1 MIRRN
6 EITKNSARSRFAS
19 LLPVV
24 LLLCLALAATS
35 ANAQTTTT
43 LFAGT
48 QDPFTFGLADVTLP
62 GPGII
67 LPGTAINPATG
78 HPVRHLWYGDD
89 LQGLCRLDP
98 DLDSA
103 GTAPGPGLGAHATNF
118 ATCVGGV
125 GSAILFSAGQMAFDP
140 ATNTLYVT
148 DTSLHTNLGLLRM
161 HYVPSGDNGQGTIDP
176 ASIQRLVSP
185 ATNVPTCL
193 PPNDPA
199 LGGNSAGT
207 QADAAAIGP
216 DGNLYFG
223 YLKGGQVVR
232 VLNAATL
239 DPSVN
244 GACQNNVQVPIVGPD
259 EGNGTLR
266 PNTQGTNFGMAWIG
280 HTLFSGN
287 ATSPWELT
295 TADQCLTAANGNRVC
310 GPAGANAPLQI
321 LAATVGAPQSG
332 VTGDGTNLYF
342 ATFGSVTKIANAG
355 DPVNLTAI
363 SNYGGSFCFISGIAV
378 DVADPQQAL
387 YVGVDCAQ
395 GGIPDGGAIYKVVP
409 GPVVPVTDL
418 TLSLSAPG
426 NVSQNSTITYTMKVS
441 NVGNQHVPQAVLT
454 DNLPANAVGG
464 QFTTS
469 QGACN
474 SNVANLICNLGD
486 IAPGASATV
495 TFTAT
500 AGTTTV
506 TNSASVADFDAT
518 GNPITDAT
526 PANNTASATT
536 TVTPPVQTDIQ
547 VTGAAQNGG
556 PNAGSIDTYTWQIKN
571 NQGTVNAPNVVFTNV
586 LPSNLQFATASS
598 TIGSCSTPPDGAAGG
613 TVTCSAASLPG
624 GQTMVVTVN
633 VIVTQAATIATT
645 GSATFQGTDTNPN
658 NNSFTVT
665 IKSK

>member
-1 MIRRN
+1 MISSN
-6 EITKNSARSRFAS
+6 GTSKNSAHSRFSVA
-19 LLPVV
+19 LVV
-24 LLLCLALAATS
+24 LLLCAALLAPS
-35 ANAQTTTT
+35 ANAQSTTT

-48 QDPFTFGLADVTLP
+48 QDPSAFGLADVTLP
-62 GPGII
+62 GPGIV

-78 HPVRHLWYGDD
+78 LPVRHLWYGDED
-89 LQGLCRLDP
+89 QGLCRVDP
-98 DLDSA
+98 DVDSA
-103 GTAPGPGLGAHATNF
+103 GTSPGPGLGAHATNF
-118 ATCVGGV
+118 ATCVGGF
-125 GSAILFSAGQMAFDP
+125 GSAILFSANGQMAFDP

-148 DTSLHTNLGLLRM
+148 DKSVHTNLGLLRM
-161 HYVPSGDNGQGTIDP
+161 HYLPSGDNGQGSIDP
-176 ASIQRLVSP
+176 ASIQLLVSP
-185 ATNVPTCL
+185 ATNVPTCP

-199 LGGNSAGT
+199 LGGSSAGT

-223 YLKGGQVVR
+223 YLTGGQVVR

-244 GACQNNVQVPIVGPD
+244 GACQSNVQVPIVDP
-259 EGNGTLR
+259 EEANLTLR
-266 PNTQGTNFGMAWIG
+266 PNTQGSTFGMAWIG

-287 ATSPWELT
+287 TISPWELT
-295 TADQCLTAANGNRVC
+295 NADQCLTAANGNRVC

-342 ATFGSVTKIANAG
+342 ATLGSVTKIANAG

-363 SNYGGSFCFISGIAV
+363 SNYGGSFCFITGIAV
-378 DVADPQQAL
+378 DAADPQQAL

-395 GGIPDGGAIYKVVP
+395 GNLPDGGAIYKVVP

-426 NVSQNSTITYTMKVS
+426 NVNSNSTITYTMKVS
-441 NVGNQHVPQAVLT
+441 NVGNQHVPQAILT
-454 DNLPANAVGG
+454 DNLPGNVVGG
-464 QFTTS
+464 QVTTS
-469 QGACN
+469 QGACGFN
-474 SNVANLICNLGD
+474 GVNLNCNLGD

-495 TFTAT
+495 TLTAT

-506 TNSASVADFDAT
+506 TNTASVADLDAA

-547 VTGAAQNGG
+547 VTGSAQNGG
-556 PNAGSIDTYTWQIKN
+556 PNAGSSDTYTWQIKN
-571 NQGTVNAPNVVFTNV
+571 NQGSINAPNVVFTNT
-586 LPSNLQFATASS
+586 LPASLQFTSVS
-598 TIGSCSTPPDGAAGG
+598 TSLGSCSGPASGSAGG
-613 TVTCSAASLPG
+613 TITCSVATLPG

-633 VIVTQAATIATT
+633 VVVTQAATISTT